1 MSDTPKTDAV
11 QGGLEC
17 ATERPE
23 DWEKCFQW
31 MAGHARSLERELES
45 TKRLLNFWKSA
56 FHESRVVARVEDT
69 PITDAAVVRFTV
81 ASEIDRSPAGEW
93 VAAGVAR
100 GLEQERNAVLAD
112 IRNADDQL
120 MRWFKAASPY
130 ATPGSLESGLDRLRA
145 CENALMD
152 LYEANAKG
160 VFSVPDKHYSL
171 ITAAAEVLQQDSL
184 AVIAALRRK
193 GWNSAIRRAAEVA
206 EHYAKLMKSEAAQR
220 VADEIRA
227 MKSEP

>member
-1 MSDTPKTDAV
+1 MVSAN
-11 QGGLEC
+11 C
-17 ATERPE
+17 A
-23 DWEKCFQW
+23 
-31 MAGHARSLERELES
+31 RELEELLMAAEDENEVLH
-45 TKRLLNFWKSA
+45 KEIERLD
-56 FHESRVVARVEDT
+56 EMV
-69 PITDAAVVRFTV
+69 
-81 ASEIDRSPAGEW
+81 
-93 VAAGVAR
+93 
-100 GLEQERNAVLAD
+100 
-112 IRNADDQL
+112 

-171 ITAAAEVLQQDSL
+171 ITAAAEVLKPDSL

-206 EHYAKLMKSEAAQR
+206 EHYAELMKSEAAQR

-227 MKSEP
+227 MLSEESHDSSTD